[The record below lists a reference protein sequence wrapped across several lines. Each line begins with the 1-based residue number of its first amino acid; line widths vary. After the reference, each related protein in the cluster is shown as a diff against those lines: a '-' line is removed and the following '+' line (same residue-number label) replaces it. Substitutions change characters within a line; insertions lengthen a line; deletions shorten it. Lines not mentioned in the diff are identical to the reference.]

1 MWLTIYWSKIL
12 KIVISP
18 WRWKRAHMYRESE
31 MISHIIELEGT
42 KDYVFSSVSGRLFPL
57 IPFMIPFLPFFS
69 LVPLNEYNWSLLWW
83 IIPFFPFSLFI
94 MFPLRMLS
102 GEVFQLV
109 RWFITKSGLI
119 SNKWSHA
126 RGLEVEKLFFIFLKT
141 FFYFEFC
148 FRFAACYG
156 ATTTCWML
164 LGGIPWDIT
173 EELLF

>member
-1 MWLTIYWSKIL
+1 MALEA
-12 KIVISP
+12 
-18 WRWKRAHMYRESE
+18 RAHVSWDQSE

-83 IIPFFPFSLFI
+83 IIPFFPFSLSI

-109 RWFITKSGLI
+109 RGYITKSGLI
-119 SNKWSHA
+119 SMQQQVVTCKRP
-126 RGLEVEKLFFIFLKT
+126 RGRKTIFYFFKNFFILSFVSDLRPVMVQRQPAECYWAASPGT
-141 FFYFEFC
+141 SMRSC
-148 FRFAACYG
+148 SFRSLV
-156 ATTTCWML
+156 TSL
-164 LGGIPWDIT
+164 
-173 EELLF
+173 